1 MKRPEEV
8 NLLRQKINLW
18 LPGARGRAIDGEWLL
33 NVCGIHPLGRM
44 KSFWNQM
51 WVIVTQH
58 CKCTRCHWTVHFKM
72 VYFMWSSPQC
82 KKKKKG
88 IGFEEHLKI
97 FPAYLTLPNIAIKFI
112 PDSSKT
118 FPMTIRHCLYCSKF
132 IEIKITFD
140 IFKDM

>member
-1 MKRPEEV
+1 MP
-8 NLLRQKINLW
+8 LDCTFQ
-18 LPGARGRAIDGEWLL
+18 DGLFYVKFTSML
-33 NVCGIHPLGRM
+33 
-44 KSFWNQM
+44 
-51 WVIVTQH
+51 
-58 CKCTRCHWTVHFKM
+58 
-72 VYFMWSSPQC
+72 
-82 KKKKKG
+82 KKKNG

-97 FPAYLTLPNIAIKFI
+97 FPASLTLPNIAIKFI